1 MKKITWH
8 LIQNMPQQSD
18 EYIVKFERNKSYW
31 HEIGGYTVGDKKFDF
46 TRLGDDVI
54 YGEAISWA
62 KIPV

>member
-1 MKKITWH
+1 
-8 LIQNMPQQSD
+8 MPQQSD